1 MKSKTQTEAE
11 TLELSLLTLIERQW
25 KIHST
30 HLISCIEKSGGQES
44 ILRELVNTGFK

>member
-25 KIHST
+25 KIHAT